1 VKPTILEPSAFDSF
15 EPDPIADV
23 MPFATTS
30 QDHHDVP
37 QNTATSL
44 DFSQVSPQL
53 NSAVVRS
60 AASNSSRTDN
70 HFSARPYYREP
81 EKGALGLKEILGVA
95 RRRWPLVLGLA
106 CLTFAASTAWTLTRK
121 PIYSTN
127 FQLLVRPVDANPNL
141 ATITENPSAGVAL
154 QSGAG
159 LETMVA
165 VLRTPKVME
174 PALAALQRDYPG
186 YTLQELYDSV
196 SIGQTKGSDI
206 LVITVT
212 DGNPGRAKAVADQLG
227 KVYINYSDFLNKS
240 SLNQG
245 ISFVDRQLPTLQAR
259 VQSLQKQLAD
269 FQQRYTLVDPVS
281 SAANLTGQLS
291 TLQQRQ
297 EDTQTSLTETRATYA
312 NLRRQLGNRAPSEAI
327 TASTM
332 STSVAYQGLLAKLR
346 EAEIAVA
353 QASVTYQPD
362 APQMEVVVENR
373 DKLLRLLEI
382 ESKKILGNKRI
393 SANQASMTGIQ
404 VDLNSQLVQVANT
417 LQSLQT
423 RAKALSDAEA
433 RLRKNFEL
441 YPDLSRRHTD
451 LQRELKI
458 ATASLERFLSTRE
471 SLEIK
476 AAQQSHPWQL
486 LSAAPL
492 PGAPISPNIPRNL
505 TLGLVGALLM
515 GGGAAVLADKL
526 RDVFHSVDDLR
537 GTVALPLLGIVPYQA
552 ALSRQRQANLETS
565 AHVYPEDGR
574 LSDETYV
581 SNGFTESF
589 RSLYSNLR
597 FLDSEMQLKSL
608 VVSSATPAEGKS
620 TTAYNLAVNAAAMG
634 QRVLL
639 VDADLRRPSVHEKAG
654 LQNREGLSNVIT
666 MKVPVREVLHQSPK
680 ELNLYVMTAG
690 TMPPDPT
697 RLFSSPLMERLMQ
710 ELQQVFDLVIYD
722 APPILGF
729 ADSLLL
735 SAQTNGC
742 LMVVGLG
749 YTERVAV
756 REALEQC
763 RTSHIPMLG
772 ISVNCRLAHTQDP
785 SIDRLQ
791 YAYS

>member
-1 VKPTILEPSAFDSF
+1 
-15 EPDPIADV
+15 
-23 MPFATTS
+23 
-30 QDHHDVP
+30 
-37 QNTATSL
+37 
-44 DFSQVSPQL
+44 
-53 NSAVVRS
+53 
-60 AASNSSRTDN
+60 
-70 HFSARPYYREP
+70 
-81 EKGALGLKEILGVA
+81 
-95 RRRWPLVLGLA
+95 
-106 CLTFAASTAWTLTRK
+106 
-121 PIYSTN
+121 
-127 FQLLVRPVDANPNL
+127 
-141 ATITENPSAGVAL
+141 
-154 QSGAG
+154 
-159 LETMVA
+159 
-165 VLRTPKVME
+165 
-174 PALAALQRDYPG
+174 
-186 YTLQELYDSV
+186 
-196 SIGQTKGSDI
+196 
-206 LVITVT
+206 
-212 DGNPGRAKAVADQLG
+212 
-227 KVYINYSDFLNKS
+227 
-240 SLNQG
+240 
-245 ISFVDRQLPTLQAR
+245 
-259 VQSLQKQLAD
+259 
-269 FQQRYTLVDPVS
+269 
-281 SAANLTGQLS
+281 
-291 TLQQRQ
+291 
-297 EDTQTSLTETRATYA
+297 
-312 NLRRQLGNRAPSEAI
+312 
-327 TASTM
+327 
-332 STSVAYQGLLAKLR
+332 
-346 EAEIAVA
+346 
-353 QASVTYQPD
+353 
-362 APQMEVVVENR
+362 
-373 DKLLRLLEI
+373 
-382 ESKKILGNKRI
+382 
-393 SANQASMTGIQ
+393 
-404 VDLNSQLVQVANT
+404 
-417 LQSLQT
+417 
-423 RAKALSDAEA
+423 
-433 RLRKNFEL
+433 
-441 YPDLSRRHTD
+441 
-451 LQRELKI
+451 
-458 ATASLERFLSTRE
+458 
-471 SLEIK
+471 
-476 AAQQSHPWQL
+476 
-486 LSAAPL
+486 
-492 PGAPISPNIPRNL
+492 
-505 TLGLVGALLM
+505 
-515 GGGAAVLADKL
+515 
-526 RDVFHSVDDLR
+526 VFHSVDDLR